1 MVGECL
7 LRRQRPEN
15 AVHHREHVAL
25 FDSHERQSRES
36 GEMKFIVCL
45 ANRAESAYPEHMNW
59 EKIIILLY
67 VILIAATAN
76 VSAQTPAA
84 TQSIA
89 ATTEKTNVI
98 SSDELK
104 IALMEKELQ
113 VSKDFTEHILATV
126 YFSLGTVVL
135 VLFAMVGFGWFQ
147 NIRAYERDKE
157 ALSQSLT
164 IDLNKYLKKSTD
176 DLEKNVREQFLTFD
190 SKVAKIF
197 ESLQHQTRDLDLYSS
212 ASIFSATHLGKT
224 PDTDLAVFIGKI
236 RREIGRVSPTV
247 LNEAVAQILAYYGDS
262 KVVSSLH
269 RTELLELIQRL
280 PAECSGHAEH
290 LREILARK

>member
-1 MVGECL
+1 
-7 LRRQRPEN
+7 
-15 AVHHREHVAL
+15 
-25 FDSHERQSRES
+25 
-36 GEMKFIVCL
+36 MKFIVCL
-45 ANRAESAYPEHMNW
+45 ANRAESAYPERMNFK
-59 EKIIILLY
+59 KIIILLY

-84 TQSIA
+84 
-89 ATTEKTNVI
+89 TEKTNVI

-126 YFSLGTVVL
+126 YFCLGTVVV

-157 ALSQSLT
+157 ALRQSLT
-164 IDLNKYLKKSTD
+164 IDLNNYLKKSTD

-197 ESLQHQTRDLDLYSS
+197 KNLEQQIRDLNLHST
-212 ASIFSATHLGKT
+212 AAIFRSTHLGKT
-224 PDTDLAVFIGKI
+224 PDTDLVVFIGQI
-236 RREIGRVSPTV
+236 TSNIGRVSPAV
-247 LNEAVAQILAYYGDS
+247 LNEAVAEILTHYGDA
-262 KVVSSLH
+262 KAVSSLH

>member
-1 MVGECL
+1 ME
-7 LRRQRPEN
+7 
-15 AVHHREHVAL
+15 
-25 FDSHERQSRES
+25 
-36 GEMKFIVCL
+36 FIVCL
-45 ANRAESAYPEHMNW
+45 ANRAESAYSEHMNL

-67 VILIAATAN
+67 LILVSATTN

-89 ATTEKTNVI
+89 ITTEKTNVI

-126 YFSLGTVVL
+126 YFSLGTVVV

-157 ALSQSLT
+157 ALRQSLT
-164 IDLNKYLKKSTD
+164 IELNKYLKKSTD
-176 DLEKNVREQFLTFD
+176 DLEINTREQFLTFD

-197 ESLQHQTRDLDLYSS
+197 KNLEQQIRDLNLHSS
-212 ASIFSATHLGKT
+212 ASIFRSTHLGKT
-224 PDTDLAVFIGKI
+224 PDTDLVVFIGQI
-236 RREIGRVSPTV
+236 SRDIGRVSPAI
-247 LNEAVAQILAYYGDS
+247 LNEAVAEILTHYGDS
-262 KVVSSLH
+262 KAVSSLH